1 MMKNTNIVRFSL
13 IVLRN
18 RCDDAELVVIVAVD
32 DVDDRRGVVKSSFIF
47 FFLVLERFSMFLV
60 KLLMTYR

>member
-47 FFLVLERFSMFLV
+47 FFSLGENFHVSCVDDL
-60 KLLMTYR
+60 